1 MISSQAT
8 TTRSLIYYTKWYIKD
23 TFIIER
29 EREREGEKET
39 FPDLL
44 ITVISKKFH
53 RKRLLLPGAPFIVDK
68 VKSTALS
75 LCGLS
80 R

>member
-8 TTRSLIYYTKWYIKD
+8 TTRILIYYTKWYIKD

-29 EREREGEKET
+29 EGEGEGEG
-39 FPDLL
+39 D
-44 ITVISKKFH
+44 ISRFINYCNFKKFH